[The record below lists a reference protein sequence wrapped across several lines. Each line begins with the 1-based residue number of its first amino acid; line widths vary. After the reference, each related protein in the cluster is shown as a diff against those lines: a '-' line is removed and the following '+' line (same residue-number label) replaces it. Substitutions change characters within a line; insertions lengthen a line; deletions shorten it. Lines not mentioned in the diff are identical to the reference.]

1 MKPKEVNDEL
11 AALKKHIE
19 QRGMEKA
26 DAIELFVC
34 WLGAQC
40 GLHSRTPDEAVT
52 KAERVGHW
60 IQENA
65 ASVSESLRG
74 GGRVQ

>member
-1 MKPKEVNDEL
+1 MKPSEINQEL

-19 QRGMEKA
+19 QRGIDKPE
-26 DAIELFVC
+26 AIELFVC

-40 GLHSRTPDEAVT
+40 GIHSRTTDEAIH
-52 KAERVGHW
+52 KAQRVAQW
-60 IQENA
+60 IEENA